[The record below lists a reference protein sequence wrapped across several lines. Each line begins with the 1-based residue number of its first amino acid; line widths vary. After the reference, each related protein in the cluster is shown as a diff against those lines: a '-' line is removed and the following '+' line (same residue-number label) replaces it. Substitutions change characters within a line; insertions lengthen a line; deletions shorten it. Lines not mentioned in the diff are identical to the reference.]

1 MKCKLSALQHS
12 AKEKIAVP
20 DIMHFV
26 WVGDSRRLNVDY
38 IDIWRKANQ
47 SKVIYL
53 WLDESSW
60 LCHSFHES
68 IQAYVFKTTAGNHAQ
83 EEISIK
89 NRAFKDMFPKLKEGY
104 PFDRLVIEFL
114 SDYPLHQEAPGCQ
127 VLNERFQASGIV
139 IKSIS
144 ELFTPQFDD
153 FKRFYYYEMIL
164 RGNLASAS
172 DIVRLLILYLHGGI
186 YIDTDTLPFTD
197 NAFSRLNHF
206 LACENI
212 AQDDALLLMKNQSVL
227 KKLSPSVPA
236 DGEHLLGH
244 NNQSSQSNITHDNH
258 KQKEIKRLIDL
269 DMAELTFEKIRPLG
283 EIRVYKNLL
292 ALGSLRRLK
301 GIYFNHFMA
310 SYPQSKSVR
319 MILRVMKKR
328 YKFLEKNECIFGC
341 CSGGKEGAY
350 LSRLLTWRTELMTKN
365 YCVTSAL
372 TGPGL
377 ILEVLL
383 GLAYQLLDLEDV
395 DPACVAEF
403 FQNEHYGIALYQHN
417 LDTPEGYASTW
428 RS

>member
-1 MKCKLSALQHS
+1 MKCELSVIQLA

-20 DIMHFV
+20 DIIHFV
-26 WVGDSRRLNVDY
+26 WVGDSSRLNVDY
-38 IDIWRKANQ
+38 IDIWQRSNK
-47 SKVIYL
+47 SKTIYL

-60 LCHSFHES
+60 LCHHFHES
-68 IQAYVFKTTAGNHAQ
+68 IQTYVHNTIAENRAYK
-83 EEISIK
+83 EISIK

-104 PFDRLVIEFL
+104 SFDRLVIEFL
-114 SDYPLHQEAPGCQ
+114 SGFSLHQGTPARQ
-127 VLNERFQASGIV
+127 AINERFQASGIV
-139 IKSIS
+139 VKSIL

-153 FKRFYYYEMIL
+153 FMRFYYYEIIL

-186 YIDTDTLPFTD
+186 YIDTDTLPCIE

-206 LACENI
+206 LACEEI
-212 AQDDALLLMKNQSVL
+212 AQDDALLLIKTQSVL
-227 KKLSPSVPA
+227 KKLSHSVPA
-236 DGEHLLGH
+236 DGEHLRGH
-244 NNQSSQSNITHDNH
+244 NN
-258 KQKEIKRLIDL
+258 KEIKRLIEL
-269 DMAELTFEKIRPLG
+269 DMAEFTFEKIRPLG
-283 EIRVYKNLL
+283 DIRVYKNLL

-310 SYPQSKSVR
+310 SHPQSKSVR

-328 YKFLEKNECIFGC
+328 YRFLEKNACIFGC
-341 CSGGKEGAY
+341 CNEGTEHEY

-383 GLAYQLLDLEDV
+383 GLAYQLLDLDDV
-395 DPACVAEF
+395 DPAFVAEF

-417 LDTPEGYASTW
+417 LDTPEGYSSTW